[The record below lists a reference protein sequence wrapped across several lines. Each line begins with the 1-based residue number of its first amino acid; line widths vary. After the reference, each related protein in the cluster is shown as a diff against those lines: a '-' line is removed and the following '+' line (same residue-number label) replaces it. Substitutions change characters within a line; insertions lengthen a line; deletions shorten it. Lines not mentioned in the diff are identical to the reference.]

1 MIRLRS
7 VLLAATLAIAS
18 ATVLQGQTG
27 PFRVR
32 RDMGEVMRER
42 ARERRE
48 AIAERSARATR
59 MAEARAEAVRTRIRS
74 RLPEFGARLRQ
85 ERAETM
91 RIRRIFEADRRPNLK
106 DRRIERVPRPPAF
119 ERRIHRLSMGD

>member
-7 VLLAATLAIAS
+7 VLLAATFAIAS

-27 PFRVR
+27 RFRAR
-32 RDMGEVMRER
+32 RNVGEEMRER
-42 ARERRE
+42 ARERRD
-48 AIAERSARATR
+48 AIAERAARATSR
-59 MAEARAEAVRTRIRS
+59 AEARAEAVRARIRS

-91 RIRRIFEADRRPNLK
+91 RIRRIFEADRRPNLRE
-106 DRRIERVPRPPAF
+106 RRIERVPRPPAF